1 MIKVNRVI
9 IKFSSVTHA
18 LRAKEIVEQRGSKA
32 IIRKNSNPS
41 RGEGCGYSMIVSENT
56 DIINLLKIN
65 HVKYIGYELI

>member
-18 LRAKEIVEQRGSKA
+18 LRAKEIVEQRGGKA
-32 IIRKNSNPS
+32 IIRKNSNPP
-41 RGEGCGYSMIVSENT
+41 RIEGCGYSMIVSENT
-56 DIINLLKIN
+56 DVINLLKIN